1 MDELIEQLPPDWVQ
15 VLRDELKLPYW
26 VELEQFVATERTQ
39 KEVYP
44 APEITFAAFKATP
57 FKKVRVVILGQD
69 PYPNPGDATGLAF
82 AVPPGHRPPTS
93 LANIHAALRAE
104 NITPPED
111 LAYWAQQGVLLLNTA
126 LTTPRGDAGRHLA
139 PWKPFTGR
147 VIRALDGRDD
157 PVVWVLWGR
166 KAQWW
171 RKLIDPGHPVVTAPH
186 PAARGVHRTE
196 FVTAKTFSRVND
208 ELAKLGCD
216 AIRWG
221 ET

>member
-1 MDELIEQLPPDWVQ
+1 MNELFEQLPPGWRRVVGDGVRQ
-15 VLRDELKLPYW
+15 PYW
-26 VELEQFVATERTQ
+26 AELERFVADERAT

-44 APEITFAAFKATP
+44 APENTFAAFKATP
-57 FKKVRVVILGQD
+57 FKKVSVVILGQD

-82 AVPPGHRPPTS
+82 AVPPGRRPPTS

-104 NITPPED
+104 EITPPED
-111 LAYWAQQGVLLLNTA
+111 LADWAQRGVLLLNTA
-126 LTTPRGDAGRHLA
+126 LTTPRGDAGRHLSQ
-139 PWKPFTGR
+139 WKPFTER
-147 VIRALDGRDD
+147 VIRALDRRDD

-186 PAARGVHRTE
+186 PAARGVNRTE
-196 FVTAKTFSRVND
+196 FVTARTFSRVND

-216 AIRWG
+216 AIRWS
-221 ET
+221 TT